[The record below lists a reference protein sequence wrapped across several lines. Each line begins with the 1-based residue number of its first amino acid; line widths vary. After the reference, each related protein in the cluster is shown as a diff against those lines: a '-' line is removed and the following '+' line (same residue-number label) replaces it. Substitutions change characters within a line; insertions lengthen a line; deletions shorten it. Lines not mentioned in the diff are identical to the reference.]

1 MSPGTTG
8 HAATTGGTPL
18 LGSPGMVL
26 PVTVDE
32 AVSLAGFGSAGVV
45 TVLVTGVD
53 PVTVAD
59 RLNICW
65 RGF

>member
-1 MSPGTTG
+1 
-8 HAATTGGTPL
+8 
-18 LGSPGMVL
+18 MVP

-32 AVSLAGFGSAGVV
+32 AVSLKGFGCAGVV
-45 TVLVTGVD
+45 TVRVAVLVTGVD